1 MTKTA
6 RHALCALILL
16 LMSAGWALP
25 SSAQTPAPPTPTPPA
40 SAMRIHVV
48 QRGETLFSIARL
60 YGTTVEAIA
69 AANSLTDPTLISV
82 GQRLI
87 VPGSEAPGATAQYVV
102 RLGDTLAD
110 IAFRFR
116 ARPEDI
122 ARLNGI
128 ANPTL
133 LIAGASLAVPNGTG
147 EAAPPAQAQR
157 VHIVEPGET
166 LVGVAAA
173 AGRSLW
179 EIALANGLPMAQPVY
194 PGERL
199 ALPGGSRQV
208 VPSSPFAT
216 LAAHP
221 LPAVQGR
228 AFAVDVG
235 GNQGGLPPVG
245 LSGRFADQP
254 LRFVTEVSK
263 SWTLV
268 GLNAFTPAGLYPL
281 VITATLPGGEHAV
294 FQQMVQVV
302 EPGYSS
308 EEITLDPQTS
318 QLLDPKLIAAE
329 NAIVMAVF
337 RQFTPQRLWHGLFAL
352 PTPGEITSPFGI
364 RRSYNGGPYSS
375 YHEGTDLNG
384 RVGDPIYAAAAGRV
398 ALAQKL
404 TVRGNAIILDHGS
417 GVFTGYW
424 HLSKILV
431 NVGDLVEPGQHIA
444 DMGATGLV
452 TGPHL
457 HWELRINGIPVDAMQ
472 WTREIMP

>member
-1 MTKTA
+1 MKA
-6 RHALCALILL
+6 VRQAVCALMLL
-16 LMSAGWALP
+16 LMSAGWVLP
-25 SSAQTPAPPTPTPPA
+25 SAAQTPVPPTPTPPA
-40 SAMRIHVV
+40 NAVRVHVV

-69 AANSLTDPTLISV
+69 MANGLTDPTLINV

-87 VPGSEAPGATAQYVV
+87 IPGREAAEATTQYVV
-102 RLGDTLAD
+102 QLGDTLAD

-116 ARPEDI
+116 TQTEDV

-128 ANPTL
+128 TNPDL
-133 LIAGASLAVPNGTG
+133 LIAGASLAVPNGAG
-147 EAAPPAQAQR
+147 EAVPPARR
-157 VHIVEPGET
+157 VHVVAPGET
-166 LVGVAAA
+166 LAGIAAA
-173 AGRSLW
+173 AGRSVW
-179 EIALANGLPMAQPVY
+179 EVALANGLSLAQPVY

-199 ALPGGSRQV
+199 ALSGDGS
-208 VPSSPFAT
+208 PLATLPSPFVT

-228 AFAVDVG
+228 AFAVDVEMS
-235 GNQGGLPPVG
+235 QGTTTPIG

-254 LRFVTEVSK
+254 LRFVTEAGK
-263 SWTLV
+263 NWAMV

-281 VITATLPGGEHAV
+281 VITATLPGGEHSV

-302 EPGYSS
+302 EPGYTS
-308 EEITLDPQTS
+308 EEILLDAQTS

-337 RQFTPQRLWHGLFAL
+337 RQFTPQRLWNGLFAL
-352 PTPGEITSPFGI
+352 PTSGEITSPFGT

-384 RVGDPIYAAAAGRV
+384 EVGDPIHAAAAGRV

-404 TVRGNAIILDHGS
+404 TVRGNAIILDHGG

-457 HWELRINGIPVDAMQ
+457 HWELRINGVPVDAMQ
-472 WTREIMP
+472 WTREVMP